1 GHLRRRRDLLHGGAL
16 VALLA
21 EEPERVLPEGSTRP
35 GLLPLAQALW
45 PVLAHGGQFRHAS
58 NSARSAPFSSGTVS
72 AAPTFAVAGA
82 PASVRCGR
90 KMTASMALASAIPA
104 QAQSMVSIPVTNA
117 CRTES
122 SSGTEPALCAIATPA
137 TTLLLAADATASGRP
152 VTTRWLRYT
161 ELSTV
166 PRTATPMVAP
176 TWRMAEI
183 RAEPAPLV
191 SADRA
196 DRAAFI
202 ACGMASPRPR
212 PNTAN
217 QAAANPVPLLTVVVA
232 PNPRVTAMSANPTV
246 TRPFTLASGA
256 LAVPPAA
263 CRGEASRVLP
273 IMPITMPPIIGSSRS
288 PLPIAFT
295 PRTSWKY
302 WGIAK
307 KMPNIANETS
317 VASMVPQVKPADQIG
332 RAHV

>member
-1 GHLRRRRDLLHGGAL
+1 
-16 VALLA
+16 
-21 EEPERVLPEGSTRP
+21 
-35 GLLPLAQALW
+35 
-45 PVLAHGGQFRHAS
+45 
-58 NSARSAPFSSGTVS
+58 
-72 AAPTFAVAGA
+72 
-82 PASVRCGR
+82 
-90 KMTASMALASAIPA
+90 MALASAIPA

-122 SSGTEPALCAIATPA
+122 SNGTEPAWCAIATPA
-137 TTLLLAADATASGRP
+137 TTLLLAAEATASGRP

-176 TWRMAEI
+176 TCRKAEI
-183 RAEPAPLV
+183 RADPEPLV

-196 DRAAFI
+196 LSAAFI
-202 ACGMASPRPR
+202 VCGMASPRPR

-232 PNPRVTAMSANPTV
+232 PNPRVTAMIANPTA
-246 TRPFTLASGA
+246 TRPFTLASGE
-256 LAVPPAA
+256 LGVPSAA

-288 PLPIAFT
+288 PLPIASA

-302 WGIAK
+302 CGIAK
-307 KMPNIANETS
+307 KMPNIANEIS
-317 VASMVPQVKPADQIG
+317 VDSVVPQVKPADAEQPQFDQ
-332 RAHV
+332 RADRAPAE